1 MNAQTKSILDA
12 AAKHRRIVKSSA
24 VELKGAVLAAVTKDG
39 RSLQCAPAQLKSDK
53 EVVLAAVAQEYASD
67 EVGIRTVRWSMPRMS
82 LR

>member
-24 VELKGAVLAAVTKDG
+24 VELKGAVAAVTKDG

-82 LR
+82 FR